1 MIINRVPRPKR
12 FGRKIFERIEYKIN
26 YKIASSM
33 INKKKKTFV
42 LAPSTKI
49 VFDMLVLFK
58 LIYILLYVY
67 N

>member
-26 YKIASSM
+26 YKNRF
-33 INKKKKTFV
+33 INDKQKKKTFV

>member
-33 INKKKKTFV
+33 INKKKKRSYWRR
-42 LAPSTKI
+42 LQKLCSTCW
-49 VFDMLVLFK
+49 FYL
-58 LIYILLYVY
+58 

>member
-33 INKKKKTFV
+33 INKKKKKRSYWRR
-42 LAPSTKI
+42 LQKLCSTCW
-49 VFDMLVLFK
+49 FYL
-58 LIYILLYVY
+58 